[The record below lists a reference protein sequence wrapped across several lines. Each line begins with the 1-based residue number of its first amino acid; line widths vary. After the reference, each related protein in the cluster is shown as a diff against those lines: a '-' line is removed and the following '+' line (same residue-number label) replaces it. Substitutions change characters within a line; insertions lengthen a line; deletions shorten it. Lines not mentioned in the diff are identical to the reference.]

1 MVDPITAFGATAS
14 AVQLIDVALRASR
27 EAYSFLTAIKD
38 AKKEIKNLRDSKCPS
53 YTSFYLLKRV

>member
-27 EAYSFLTAIKD
+27 EAYSFLAAIRD
-38 AKKEIKNLRDSKCPS
+38 AKKEIKDLRDSNCPS
-53 YTSFYLLKRV
+53 CT